1 MKKIEKTAEELE
13 RKSMTK
19 KEWEKRQKTQRNLN
33 PINTGSR
40 QHKSKKNYDRK
51 KLKKVLTNDD

>member
-1 MKKIEKTAEELE
+1 MEKIEKTAEELE

-19 KEWEKRQKTQRNLN
+19 KEWEKHQKAQRNLN

-40 QHKSKKNYDRK
+40 PHKSKKDYDRK
-51 KLKKVLTNDD
+51 KLKKLLTNDD